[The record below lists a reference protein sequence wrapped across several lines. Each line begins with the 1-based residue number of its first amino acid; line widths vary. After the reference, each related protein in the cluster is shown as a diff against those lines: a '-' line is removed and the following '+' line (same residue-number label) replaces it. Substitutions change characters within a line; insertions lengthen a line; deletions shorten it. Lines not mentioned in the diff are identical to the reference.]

1 MSQSVR
7 AERGFTLVETLVALA
22 ALAFVAVAAMA
33 LVSSGA
39 RFAANERERAI
50 ASIVADNL
58 MVEILARAEAP
69 DIGQQER
76 ILEAGGRRWRALI
89 NGEEAGEGL
98 IAVRVRVSLEGA
110 ERALAEAATLRETS

>member
-110 ERALAEAATLRETS
+110 ERALAEAATLRESS

>member
-1 MSQSVR
+1 VR

-110 ERALAEAATLRETS
+110 ERALAEAATLRESS